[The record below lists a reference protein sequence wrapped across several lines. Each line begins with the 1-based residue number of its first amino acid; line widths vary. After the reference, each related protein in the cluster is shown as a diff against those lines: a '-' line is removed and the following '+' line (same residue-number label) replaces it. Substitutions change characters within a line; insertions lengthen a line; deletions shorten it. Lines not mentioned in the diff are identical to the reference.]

1 MRFVEVILENSGL
14 KEAKLYSAALKASSN
29 PESGI
34 TIQNKSAYHVIKDCA
49 NITTK
54 YLPHFVFGEYADPIK
69 VLSGKFKKQDITN
82 FVQEAGKNYVL
93 QQLLI
98 IVLDKIKKSGT
109 VNFVSS
115 QSSKAT
121 SVIESSNPYGEYGLA
136 SETAIEEVSDKS
148 DWDILC
154 EAFKVQA

>member
-14 KEAKLYSAALKASSN
+14 KEAKLYPAALKASSN
-29 PESGI
+29 PDSGI

-69 VLSGKFKKQDITN
+69 VLSGKFKKVDISN

-98 IVLDKIKKSGT
+98 IVLDKIKKSGV
-109 VNFVSS
+109 VNLLSS
-115 QSSKAT
+115 QSSKT
-121 SVIESSNPYGEYGLA
+121 SPVVESSNPYGEYGLVT
-136 SETAIEEVSDKS
+136 ETVIEEVKDKS
-148 DWDILC
+148 DLDILC

>member
-1 MRFVEVILENSGL
+1 MKFIEIIIENSAI
-14 KEAKLYSAALKASSN
+14 KEAKLYPAASKASSN
-29 PESGI
+29 PDSGI

-69 VLSGKFKKQDITN
+69 VLSGKFKKVDISN
-82 FVQEAGKNYVL
+82 FVQEASKNYVL

-98 IVLDKIKKSGT
+98 IVLDKIKKSNV
-109 VNFVSS
+109 VNLVSS
-115 QSSKAT
+115 QSSKT
-121 SVIESSNPYGEYGLA
+121 SPDVESSNPYGEYGLA
-136 SETAIEEVSDKS
+136 TETTIEEVKDKS
-148 DWDILC
+148 DLDILC